1 VGTDI
6 FLERTTM
13 LPTDPL
19 STSALGLAAIL
30 LLTLVGVRRRG
41 RPAAP
46 RRTVAETP
54 ADTVARWQ
62 PQAARVMTVSEN
74 EAFALLERALPG
86 FRVLAQ
92 VPLVRFLRVN
102 SRMDSADWQRRV
114 SGLSADLLVCDPTSR
129 VLAVIDVRAVSES
142 ERSSRRHDRL
152 IRLLRSA
159 GVSVY
164 AWREDMLPSVEQV
177 RALLG
182 AQLARHADGET
193 ARTLSTSSR
202 PMPLIPVPEIS
213 EVLAE
218 GDALADARDAMEPV
232 PSAFFEE
239 MDLPDPARSR

>member
-1 VGTDI
+1 
-6 FLERTTM
+6 M

-19 STSALGLAAIL
+19 STAALGLAAIL
-30 LLTLVGVRRRG
+30 LLTLLGMRRRA
-41 RPAAP
+41 RPPATRRFVAEGLTAAP
-46 RRTVAETP
+46 DRA
-54 ADTVARWQ
+54 Q

-92 VPLVRFLRVN
+92 VPLARFLRGPAGG
-102 SRMDSADWQRRV
+102 DAAEWQRRIG
-114 SGLSADLLVCDPTSR
+114 GLSADLLVCDPTSR
-129 VLAVIDVRAVSES
+129 VLAVIDVRAAAES

-152 IRLLRSA
+152 LRVLRAA

-182 AQLARHADGET
+182 AQLARHADEET
-193 ARTLSTSSR
+193 ARSLFTSSR

-218 GDALADARDAMEPV
+218 GDAWAGSQDAMEPV
-232 PSAFFEE
+232 PSGFFEDI
-239 MDLPDPARSR
+239 DLPQPSKLR